1 MLYIR
6 AGCQFTGYYSPEL
19 KSSGIIRWGNMNYER
34 LDCFR
39 TTKCSYLF
47 SCLIL
52 DFCPEM
58 IRKQYRTVDEPIRF
72 SAGHTSVVPGQW
84 SVSTKKSTVKSR
96 RPWLNLHQIL
106 SCGCNKTSQ
115 NMLPLA
121 LGGLMW
127 MCLQKEGT
135 FPAADIQNVIRQKSE
150 QRLDRGRGFMSCN
163 CLDHSVLHASW
174 YCSLHSDVHQAQCG
188 QFF

>member
-1 MLYIR
+1 MGKYELWKIRLFQNNKMLIFVFLLDIR
-6 AGCQFTGYYSPEL
+6 LLSWNDPKTISHGWWTHSFFSRSYQCRA
-19 KSSGIIRWGNMNYER
+19 RAMER
-34 LDCFR
+34 FN
-39 TTKCSYLF
+39 
-47 SCLIL
+47 
-52 DFCPEM
+52 E
-58 IRKQYRTVDEPIRF
+58 
-72 SAGHTSVVPGQW
+72 
-84 SVSTKKSTVKSR
+84 KSTVKSR